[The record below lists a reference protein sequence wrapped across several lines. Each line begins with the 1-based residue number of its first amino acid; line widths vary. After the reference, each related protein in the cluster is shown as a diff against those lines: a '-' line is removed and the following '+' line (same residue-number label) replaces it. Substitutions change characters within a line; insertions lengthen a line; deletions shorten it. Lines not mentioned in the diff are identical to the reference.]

1 MEQLYTDKEVLQDAL
16 TAEKTATNNYNTYEM
31 NVCMIL
37 CARQF

>member
-16 TAEKTATNNYNTYEM
+16 TAEKTAIITTRMQM